1 MTWISKSIT
10 TFGLVLL
17 AHACY
22 SAHEHSV
29 LQQSTA
35 SPSAA
40 ASSSP
45 SGTGAAAVAAA
56 ATATAASSS
65 LPVDISIETVVAL
78 VVMCLGLALGTPLLR
93 PIQWREW
100 AGKIEREGAEGFFP
114 AGGDSE
120 EVARE
125 FIGNPFRYLESRPA
139 FVDIR
144 KQRKEFA
151 CWVKSGA
158 EPKA

>member
-1 MTWISKSIT
+1 MLTETPTYANS
-10 TFGLVLL
+10 
-17 AHACY
+17 CY
-22 SAHEHSV
+22 SAHEHSA
-29 LQQSTA
+29 LQQLTA

-40 ASSSP
+40 TSP
-45 SGTGAAAVAAA
+45 SALGTGAGAAA
-56 ATATAASSS
+56 AAAAPSS

-78 VVMCLGLALGTPLLR
+78 VVICLGLVLNTPPLR

-100 AGKIEREGAEGFFP
+100 AGKIEREGLEGFLP
-114 AGGDSE
+114 PGGDSE
-120 EVARE
+120 EAAKE

-144 KQRKEFA
+144 KQRREFA
-151 CWVKSGA
+151 CWVKAGG

>member
-22 SAHEHSV
+22 SAHEHSA

-40 ASSSP
+40 ASSSA
-45 SGTGAAAVAAA
+45 SGTGAAAAAA
-56 ATATAASSS
+56 ATSSS

-78 VVMCLGLALGTPLLR
+78 VVMCLGLVLNTPLLR

-100 AGKIEREGAEGFFP
+100 AGKIEREGPEGFFP
-114 AGGDSE
+114 AGVDSE
-120 EVARE
+120 EAAKE

>member
-10 TFGLVLL
+10 AFGLVLL

-22 SAHEHSV
+22 SAHEHSA
-29 LQQSTA
+29 LHQSTTSSA
-35 SPSAA
+35 ATSPSA
-40 ASSSP
+40 
-45 SGTGAAAVAAA
+45 SGAGAGAAA
-56 ATATAASSS
+56 ATQSS

-78 VVMCLGLALGTPLLR
+78 VVICLGLVLNTPPLR

-100 AGKIEREGAEGFFP
+100 AGKIEREGLEGFLQP
-114 AGGDSE
+114 GGDYE
-120 EVARE
+120 EAAKE

-144 KQRKEFA
+144 KQRREFA
-151 CWVKSGA
+151 CWVKAGG